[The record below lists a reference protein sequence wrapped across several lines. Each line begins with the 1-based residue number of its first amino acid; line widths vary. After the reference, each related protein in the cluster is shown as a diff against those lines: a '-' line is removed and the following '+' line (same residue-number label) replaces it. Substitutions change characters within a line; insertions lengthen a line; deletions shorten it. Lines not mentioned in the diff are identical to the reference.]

1 MSKNNWLKAVNDIN
15 KSRYTIPA
23 GWDTKEQVAEK
34 LQCSPDRVADL
45 LKPGIQSGE
54 FERQEFSVW
63 DETRRLTTRV
73 TCYRVAPE
81 KGEPKV
87 EKGDPERISELEY
100 NRVVRGFRKNPTW
113 TNRQIAKNYHSTSA
127 RVALIRKEI
136 GL

>member
-1 MSKNNWLKAVNDIN
+1 MKNNNWLKAVNDIN
-15 KSRYTIPA
+15 KNRYTIPA

-34 LQCSPDRVADL
+34 MQCSPDRVADL
-45 LKPGIQSGE
+45 LKPGIQSGD

-81 KGEPKV
+81 KSEAKV
-87 EKGDPERISELEY
+87 PDLDDREW
-100 NRVVRGFRKNPTW
+100 NRVAAAIRRDPKKTD
-113 TNRQIAKNYHSTSA
+113 RLIAKNSHSTSV
-127 RVALIRKEI
+127 RVAAIRKEL